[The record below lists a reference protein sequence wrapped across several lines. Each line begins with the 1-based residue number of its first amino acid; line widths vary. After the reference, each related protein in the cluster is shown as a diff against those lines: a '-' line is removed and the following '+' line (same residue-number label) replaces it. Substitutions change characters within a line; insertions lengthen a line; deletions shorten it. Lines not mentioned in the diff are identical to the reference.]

1 MANAEQIAMQTPE
14 AKAFMDVVAKAEK
27 GKATPAE
34 VAMLRERLEAS
45 PDLWRACGD
54 LGKIATNAL
63 IDGIAGKNAMLCES
77 LHVGFTVMC
86 KDLGADAAP
95 ALERLLIAHVAMCWL
110 RLQQAE
116 YHYSKQQGESVTL
129 ALAEYRERKL
139 TTAQHRYLRACE
151 SLARVRRLALPA
163 VQVNIGDKQI
173 NVSGK

>member
-1 MANAEQIAMQTPE
+1 MRTPE
-14 AKAFMDVVAKAEK
+14 AQALIDVFRKAEG

-34 VAMLRERLEAS
+34 VATLCNALETV
-45 PDLWRACGD
+45 PDLWRAYGD
-54 LGKIATNAL
+54 LDAATTKTL
-63 IDGIAGKNAMLCES
+63 INGIAGKNAALRES
-77 LHVGFTVMC
+77 LKVGHAAMC
-86 KDLGADAAP
+86 RDLGADAAP

-139 TTAQHRYLRACE
+139 TTAQHRFLRACE

-173 NVSGK
+173 NVAGK